1 MFGKKKDGH
10 PGGAASAGGAPLDP
24 ELQELMDLEEAERR
38 ATTPAGPPGAALD
51 PELQALMD
59 QEEAGRGATTPAGT
73 VLDPELQELLD
84 VEEAERRGD
93 SDPF

>member
-10 PGGAASAGGAPLDP
+10 PGGATPAGGATLDP
-24 ELQELMDLEEAERR
+24 ELQALMDLEEAERR
-38 ATTPAGPPGAALD
+38 ATTPAGTVLD

-59 QEEAGRGATTPAGT
+59 
-73 VLDPELQELLD
+73 L
-84 VEEAERRGD
+84 EEAERRGD

>member
-10 PGGAASAGGAPLDP
+10 PGGATPAGGAALDP
-24 ELQELMDLEEAERR
+24 ELQALMDLEEAERN

-51 PELQALMD
+51 PDLQALMD
-59 QEEAGRGATTPAGT
+59 QEEAERSATTPAGT
-73 VLDPELQELLD
+73 VLDPELQALMDL
-84 VEEAERRGD
+84 EEAERRGD